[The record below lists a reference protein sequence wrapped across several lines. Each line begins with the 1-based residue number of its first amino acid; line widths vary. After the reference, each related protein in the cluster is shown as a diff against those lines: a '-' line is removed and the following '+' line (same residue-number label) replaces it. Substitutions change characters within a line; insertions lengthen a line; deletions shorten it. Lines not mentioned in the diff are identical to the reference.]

1 MMKPNLSDIN
11 PTTRMFPRTL
21 QEAFPK
27 DYINDVFE
35 GPYRDPQ
42 QSDFA
47 MLMALIAVVTLA
59 VFVWRFV

>member
-1 MMKPNLSDIN
+1 
-11 PTTRMFPRTL
+11 MFPRTL